1 MKFDWWIFGVCGSR
15 TFTWLVA
22 MTYSAALPVLQ
33 KEWEMSSAAA
43 GSISSGFQ
51 LGLALSLV
59 CLSELADRIGPKRIF
74 LWSNTASALVSLAFA
89 LFARGYYSTL
99 CLYTLMGAALG
110 GTYTTAMMMIASR
123 YPSQNRGRAVGF
135 FIASTSLS
143 YVLSMAISGIALPV
157 GGYRLSFL
165 LTCLGPV
172 VGATLLWITIASS
185 PDAISPR
192 PKDKKFSAVV
202 LQNKPGMLLI
212 GAYVCHSW
220 ELFGMWTWTPAFLV
234 ACLLVGGF
242 ETWQAAGISAYI
254 VGAFHFM
261 GLLASLFM
269 GALSDRLGRIFVIL
283 LLGGLSTACS
293 FSMGWLIGLPLTV
306 VIGVGMIYAFS
317 AIGDSPVLSTG
328 LTESIDASYMGAAFA
343 FRSFVG
349 FGAGAVSPV
358 FFGIILDWTNPISP
372 STDSYTVWGWA
383 YSMLGVFGFG
393 VVLAAYLLYK
403 RKNSGSGF
411 ITVSNAR

>member
-33 KEWEMSSAAA
+33 KEWGMSSAAA

-59 CLSELADRIGPKRIF
+59 CLSELADRIGPKRVF
-74 LWSNTASALVSLAFA
+74 LWSNVASAVVSLLFAF
-89 LFARGYYSTL
+89 FARGYYSTL
-99 CLYTLMGAALG
+99 CFYALMGAALG
-110 GTYTTAMMMIASR
+110 GTYTTAMMMIANR

-143 YVLSMAISGIALPV
+143 YVISMAISGIALPV

-165 LTCLGPV
+165 LTCLGPL
-172 VGATLLWITIASS
+172 VGSVLLWGTIAST
-185 PDAISPR
+185 PDSISPR
-192 PKDKKFSAVV
+192 PKDKNFSAVV
-202 LQNKPGMLLI
+202 LRNKPGMLLI
-212 GAYVCHSW
+212 SAYVCHSW

-283 LLGGLSTACS
+283 LLGGISTACS

-306 VIGVGMIYAFS
+306 VIGVGMIYSFS

-349 FGAGAVSPV
+349 FGAGAISPV
-358 FFGIILDWTNPISP
+358 LFGIILDWTNPISP

-383 YSMLGVFGFG
+383 YSMLGLAGLG
-393 VVLAAYLLYK
+393 VVVAAYMLFK
-403 RKNSGSGF
+403 RKENGK
-411 ITVSNAR
+411 

>member
-1 MKFDWWIFGVCGSR
+1 MKFDWWILGVCSSR
-15 TFTWLVA
+15 IFTWLVA

-51 LGLALSLV
+51 VGLALSLV

-74 LWSNTASALVSLAFA
+74 LWSNISSALISLAFA
-89 LFARGYYSTL
+89 FFARGYYSTL

-110 GTYTTAMMMIASR
+110 GTYTTGLMMIANR
-123 YPSQNRGRAVGF
+123 YPSQQRGKAVGF

-143 YVLSMAISGIALPV
+143 YVISMAISGIALPV

-165 LTCLGPV
+165 LTCLGPL
-172 VGATLLWITIASS
+172 VGALLLWITIASTQ
-185 PDAISPR
+185 DLISPR

-234 ACLLVGGF
+234 ACLVFGGF
-242 ETWQAAGISAYI
+242 ETWQAAGISAYL
-254 VGAFHFM
+254 VGAFHCM

-269 GALSDRLGRIFVIL
+269 GALSDRLGRIFVIF
-283 LLGGLSTACS
+283 LLGSISTACS
-293 FSMGWLIGLPLTV
+293 FSMGWLIGFPLAIV
-306 VIGVGMIYAFS
+306 VGVGMIYAFS

-328 LTESIDASYMGAAFA
+328 LTENIDASYMGAAFA

-358 FFGIILDWTNPISP
+358 VFGIILDVTNPISP

-383 YSMLGVFGFG
+383 YSMLGLVGFG

-403 RKNSGSGF
+403 GKN
-411 ITVSNAR
+411 ADK

>member
-1 MKFDWWIFGVCGSR
+1 
-15 TFTWLVA
+15 
-22 MTYSAALPVLQ
+22 
-33 KEWEMSSAAA
+33 
-43 GSISSGFQ
+43 
-51 LGLALSLV
+51 
-59 CLSELADRIGPKRIF
+59 
-74 LWSNTASALVSLAFA
+74 
-89 LFARGYYSTL
+89 
-99 CLYTLMGAALG
+99 
-110 GTYTTAMMMIASR
+110 MMMIANR
-123 YPSQNRGRAVGF
+123 YPSEKRGRAVGF

-143 YVLSMAISGIALPV
+143 YVLSMAISGIALPA

-172 VGATLLWITIASS
+172 VGAILLWITIAST

-328 LTESIDASYMGAAFA
+328 LTESIEASYIGAAFA

-349 FGAGAVSPV
+349 FSAGAISPV
-358 FFGIILDWTNPISP
+358 FFGIILDWTNPISL

-383 YSMLGVFGFG
+383 YSMLGLAGLG
-393 VVLAAYLLYK
+393 VVVAACLLYK
-403 RKNSGSGF
+403 GKGF
-411 ITVSNAR
+411 SKEEYRISIKE

>member
-1 MKFDWWIFGVCGSR
+1 MKFDWWILGVCSSR
-15 TFTWLVA
+15 IFTWLVA

-51 LGLALSLV
+51 VGLALSLV

-74 LWSNTASALVSLAFA
+74 LWSNISSALISLAFA
-89 LFARGYYSTL
+89 FFARGYYSTL

-110 GTYTTAMMMIASR
+110 GTYTTGLMMIANR
-123 YPSQNRGRAVGF
+123 YPSQQRGKAVGF

-143 YVLSMAISGIALPV
+143 YVISMAISGIALPV

-165 LTCLGPV
+165 LTCLGPL
-172 VGATLLWITIASS
+172 VGALLLWITIASTQ
-185 PDAISPR
+185 DLISPR

-220 ELFGMWTWTPAFLV
+220 ELFGMWTWTPAFLA
-234 ACLLVGGF
+234 ACLVFGGF
-242 ETWQAAGISAYI
+242 ETWQAAGISAYL
-254 VGAFHFM
+254 VGAFHCM

-269 GALSDRLGRIFVIL
+269 GALSDRLGRIFVIF
-283 LLGGLSTACS
+283 LLGSISTACS
-293 FSMGWLIGLPLTV
+293 FSMGWLIGFPLAIV
-306 VIGVGMIYAFS
+306 VGVGMIYAFS

-328 LTESIDASYMGAAFA
+328 LTENIDASYMGAAFA

-358 FFGIILDWTNPISP
+358 VFGIILDVTNPISP

-383 YSMLGVFGFG
+383 YSMLGFVGFG

-403 RKNSGSGF
+403 GKN
-411 ITVSNAR
+411 ADK

>member
-1 MKFDWWIFGVCGSR
+1 MKFDWWILGVCSSR
-15 TFTWLVA
+15 IFTWLVA

-51 LGLALSLV
+51 VGLALSLV

-74 LWSNTASALVSLAFA
+74 LWSNISSALISLAFA
-89 LFARGYYSTL
+89 FFARGYYSTL

-110 GTYTTAMMMIASR
+110 GTYTTGLMMIANR
-123 YPSQNRGRAVGF
+123 YPSQQRGKAVGF

-143 YVLSMAISGIALPV
+143 YVISMAISGIALPV

-165 LTCLGPV
+165 LTCLGPL
-172 VGATLLWITIASS
+172 VGALLLWITIASTQ
-185 PDAISPR
+185 DLISPR

-234 ACLLVGGF
+234 ACLVFGGF
-242 ETWQAAGISAYI
+242 ETWQAAGISAYL
-254 VGAFHFM
+254 VGAFHCM

-269 GALSDRLGRIFVIL
+269 GALSDRLGRIFVIF
-283 LLGGLSTACS
+283 LLGSISTACS
-293 FSMGWLIGLPLTV
+293 FSMGWLIGFPLAIV
-306 VIGVGMIYAFS
+306 VGVGMIYAFS

-328 LTESIDASYMGAAFA
+328 LTENIDASYMGAAFA

-358 FFGIILDWTNPISP
+358 VFGIILDVTNPISP

-383 YSMLGVFGFG
+383 YSMLGFVGFG

-403 RKNSGSGF
+403 GKN
-411 ITVSNAR
+411 ADK